1 VDRGRRPTATNYS
14 SSGLFDKIPQVTQ
27 IEVITIVKHVAGL
40 SSLKRELLFEE
51 RSPARLVPV
60 DWWTGDHRKKLFML
74 LNVSCN

>member
-1 VDRGRRPTATNYS
+1 MDRGRRPTATNYS
-14 SSGLFDKIPQVTQ
+14 SSGLFNKIPQVTQ
-27 IEVITIVKHVAGL
+27 IVVITFIKNVAGL
-40 SSLKRELLFEE
+40 SSLKCELLFEK